1 MSENNI
7 TLGSTKNIQRRVFR
21 NKESKGFNVTNV
33 DREFCLTY
41 GELAEAF
48 DAFKTKSE
56 TVGEE
61 LADATIYLLGIA
73 EMLGIDLGAEV
84 DKKIEINEKR
94 EYYRDANGVMKRFNS
109 NENIEALIE
118 HYFPDGLK

>member
-7 TLGSTKNIQRRVFR
+7 TLGSTKNIQRRIFR
-21 NKESKGFNVTNV
+21 NKESKGFNIKNV

-73 EMLGIDLGAEV
+73 EMLGIDLGSEV

-94 EYYRDANGVMKRFNS
+94 EYYDR
-109 NENIEALIE
+109 
-118 HYFPDGLK
+118 